1 MVNYLTSKRRRL
13 VVKLTSIFPLTF
25 VKAKR
30 RFNILLWVLL
40 CIPCLLTSCDHDV
53 HDCEGSGGLSVSLAW
68 TDEADKGTEVKDV
81 KLWIFDTEDGS
92 PVVEKQYGSAQEVAS
107 QRFSL
112 QEGHYSILTTAN
124 LVAPYI
130 IGEATRAIPNMNHLM
145 LGLSNPSASPEHAY
159 YGLTDVVID
168 KEDVRYITKS
178 DMRRML
184 AELTIFIE
192 GVPDNFAMIGKVL
205 NVATGLLPLQKNED
219 GTFGTASYTKEE
231 CDIPLRIAVPGE
243 TLKTETLRLMP
254 TANGFHTTKLFI
266 QLISP
271 GGVVSNYDIEAPI
284 MKSGGK
290 YKINLEFEEMKP
302 YMYFTSTK
310 IDDWTEEWIYR
321 GEILNPED

>member
-1 MVNYLTSKRRRL
+1 M
-13 VVKLTSIFPLTF
+13 
-25 VKAKR
+25 KAKR
-30 RFNILLWVLL
+30 RFNIWLWVLL
-40 CIPCLLTSCDHDV
+40 CVPCLLASCDHDV
-53 HDCEGSGGLSVSLAW
+53 HDGEEEGGLSVSLTWA
-68 TDEADKGTEVKDV
+68 DEADQGTEVKDV
-81 KLWIFDTEDGS
+81 KLWIFNADDGS
-92 PVVEKQYGSAQEVAS
+92 LVEEKHYGSAQEVAS
-107 QRFSL
+107 QRFAL
-112 QEGHYSILTTAN
+112 PVGHYQILAATN
-124 LVAPYI
+124 LIEPFF
-130 IGEATRAIPNMNHLM
+130 IGEATRATLNMNQLM
-145 LGLSNPSASPEHAY
+145 FGLSNPSASPDHAY
-159 YGLTDVVID
+159 YGVTDIVID
-168 KEDVRYITKS
+168 KSNVNYITKNE
-178 DMRRML
+178 MRHIL

-254 TANGFHTTKLFI
+254 TAHGLHTTKLFI

-271 GGVVSNYDIEAPI
+271 GGVVSNYDIEAPV

-302 YMYFTSTK
+302 YMYLTSTK

>member
-13 VVKLTSIFPLTF
+13 VVKLTSILPLTF

-53 HDCEGSGGLSVSLAW
+53 HDCEGGGGLSVSLAW
-68 TDEADKGTEVKDV
+68 TDEADKGAEVKDV
-81 KLWIFDTEDGS
+81 KLWIFDTDDGS

-112 QEGHYSILTTAN
+112 QEGHYRILTTAN

-130 IGEATRAIPNMNHLM
+130 IGEATRAIPSMNHLM
-145 LGLSNPSASPEHAY
+145 LGLSNPSASPEHAN
-159 YGLTDVVID
+159 YGVTDVVID

-184 AELTIFIE
+184 AELTLIIE

-271 GGVVSNYDIEAPI
+271 GGVVSNYDIEAPV

-302 YMYFTSTK
+302 YMYLTSTK

>member
-1 MVNYLTSKRRRL
+1 M
-13 VVKLTSIFPLTF
+13 
-25 VKAKR
+25 KAKK
-30 RFNILLWVLL
+30 RFNIWLWVLL
-40 CIPCLLTSCDHDV
+40 CVPCLLASCDHDV
-53 HDCEGSGGLSVSLAW
+53 HDGEGDGGLSVSLAW
-68 TDEADKGTEVKDV
+68 ADKVDEGTEVKDV
-81 KLWIFDTEDGS
+81 KTWIVNVTDGTQ
-92 PVVEKQYGSAQEVAS
+92 VAQRQHGSAQEMAS
-107 QRFSL
+107 EHYDMS
-112 QEGHYSILTTAN
+112 EGHYRILTTTN
-124 LVAPYI
+124 LVAPFTI
-130 IGEATRAIPNMNHLM
+130 SEQTRAIANINNLV
-145 LGLSNPSASPEHAY
+145 LGLSNPSASTEHAY
-159 YGLTDVVID
+159 YGVTDIVID
-168 KEDVRYITKS
+168 KEDVHYITRS
-178 DMRRML
+178 EMRRIL

-271 GGVVSNYDIEAPI
+271 GGVVSNYDIEAPV

-302 YMYFTSTK
+302 YMYLTSTK

>member
-1 MVNYLTSKRRRL
+1 M
-13 VVKLTSIFPLTF
+13 
-25 VKAKR
+25 KAKR
-30 RFNILLWVLL
+30 RFNIWLGVLL
-40 CIPCLLTSCDHDV
+40 CVSCLLTSCDHDV
-53 HDCEGSGGLSVSLAW
+53 HDGEDEGGLSVSLTWA
-68 TDEADKGTEVKDV
+68 DEAGQGTEVKDV
-81 KLWIFDTEDGS
+81 KLWIFNADDGS
-92 PVVEKQYGSAQEVAS
+92 LVEEKHYGSTKEVAS
-107 QRFSL
+107 QRFAL
-112 QEGHYSILTTAN
+112 PVGHYQILAATN
-124 LVAPYI
+124 LIEPFF
-130 IGEATRAIPNMNHLM
+130 IGEATRATLNINQLM
-145 LGLSNPSASPEHAY
+145 FGLSNPSASPDHAY
-159 YGLTDVVID
+159 YGVTDIVID
-168 KEDVRYITKS
+168 KSNVNYITKNE
-178 DMRRML
+178 MRHIL

-254 TANGFHTTKLFI
+254 TAHGFHTTKLFI

-271 GGVVSNYDIEAPI
+271 GGVVSNYDIEAPV

-302 YMYFTSTK
+302 YMYLTSTK
-310 IDDWTEEWIYR
+310 IDDWTEKWIYR

>member
-1 MVNYLTSKRRRL
+1 MR
-13 VVKLTSIFPLTF
+13 
-25 VKAKR
+25 AKR
-30 RFNILLWVLL
+30 RFNIGLWVLL
-40 CIPCLLTSCDHDV
+40 CVPCLLASCDHDV
-53 HDCEGSGGLSVSLAW
+53 HDGEGDGGLSVSLAW
-68 TDEADKGTEVKDV
+68 ADQADEGTEVKDV
-81 KLWIFDTEDGS
+81 KTWIVNATDGTQVAQS
-92 PVVEKQYGSAQEVAS
+92 QHGSAQEMAKE
-107 QRFSL
+107 RYDL
-112 QEGHYSILTTAN
+112 PEGNYRILTTTN
-124 LVAPYI
+124 LVDPFTI
-130 IGEATRAIPNMNHLM
+130 CEQTRAVDNINSLVI
-145 LGLSNPSASPEHAY
+145 GLSDPSASPEHAY
-159 YGLTDVVID
+159 YGVTDIGID
-168 KEDVRYITKS
+168 KSNVNYITKNE
-178 DMRRML
+178 MRHIL

-266 QLISP
+266 QLISH
-271 GGVVSNYDIEAPI
+271 GGVVINYDIEAPV

-302 YMYFTSTK
+302 YMYLTSTK

>member
-13 VVKLTSIFPLTF
+13 VVKLTSILPLTF

-53 HDCEGSGGLSVSLAW
+53 HDCEGGGGLSVSLAW
-68 TDEADKGTEVKDV
+68 TDEADKGAEVKDV

-112 QEGHYSILTTAN
+112 QEGHYRILTTAN

-159 YGLTDVVID
+159 YGVTDVVID

-178 DMRRML
+178 NMRHTL
-184 AELTIFIE
+184 AELTILIE

-219 GTFGTASYTKEE
+219 GTFGTASYTKES
-231 CDIPLRIAVPGE
+231 V
-243 TLKTETLRLMP
+243 
-254 TANGFHTTKLFI
+254 
-266 QLISP
+266 
-271 GGVVSNYDIEAPI
+271 
-284 MKSGGK
+284 
-290 YKINLEFEEMKP
+290 
-302 YMYFTSTK
+302 
-310 IDDWTEEWIYR
+310 IY
-321 GEILNPED
+321 L

>member
-1 MVNYLTSKRRRL
+1 M
-13 VVKLTSIFPLTF
+13 
-25 VKAKR
+25 KAKR
-30 RFNILLWVLL
+30 RFNIWLWVLL
-40 CIPCLLTSCDHDV
+40 CVPCLLASCDHDV
-53 HDCEGSGGLSVSLAW
+53 HSDEEEGGLSVSLAW
-68 TDEADKGTEVKDV
+68 ADEADQGTDVKDV
-81 KLWIFDTEDGS
+81 KLWIFDADDGS
-92 PVVEKQYGSAQEVAS
+92 LVEEKHYGSAQEVAS
-107 QRFSL
+107 QRFAL
-112 QEGHYSILTTAN
+112 PVGHYQILAATN
-124 LVAPYI
+124 LIEPFF
-130 IGEATRAIPNMNHLM
+130 IGEATRATLNMNQLM
-145 LGLSNPSASPEHAY
+145 FGLSNPSASPDHAY
-159 YGLTDVVID
+159 YGVTDIVID
-168 KEDVRYITKS
+168 KSNVNYITKNE
-178 DMRRML
+178 MRHIL

-254 TANGFHTTKLFI
+254 TAHGFHTTKLFI

-271 GGVVSNYDIEAPI
+271 GGVVSNYDIEAPV

-302 YMYFTSTK
+302 YMYLTSTK

>member
-1 MVNYLTSKRRRL
+1 M
-13 VVKLTSIFPLTF
+13 
-25 VKAKR
+25 KAKR
-30 RFNILLWVLL
+30 KSNVWLWVLA
-40 CIPCLLTSCDHDV
+40 CIPCLLTGCDHDV
-53 HDCEGSGGLSVSLAW
+53 HDGEGDGGLSVSLAW
-68 TDEADKGTEVKDV
+68 ADEADEGTEVKDV
-81 KLWIFDTEDGS
+81 KTWIVNATDGTQ
-92 PVVEKQYGSAQEVAS
+92 VAQRQHGSAQEMAS
-107 QRFSL
+107 EHYDL
-112 QEGHYSILTTAN
+112 PEGNYRILTTTN
-124 LVAPYI
+124 LVDPFI
-130 IGEATRAIPNMNHLM
+130 IREQTRAVDNINRLVIR
-145 LGLSNPSASPEHAY
+145 LSDPSASPKHAY
-159 YGLTDVVID
+159 YGVTDIVID
-168 KEDVRYITKS
+168 KEDVHYITKNE
-178 DMRRML
+178 MRHIL
-184 AELTIFIE
+184 AELTIFIK

-271 GGVVSNYDIEAPI
+271 GGVVSNYDIEAPV

-302 YMYFTSTK
+302 YMYLTSTK

>member
-13 VVKLTSIFPLTF
+13 VVKLTSILPLTF

-53 HDCEGSGGLSVSLAW
+53 HDCEGGGGLSVSLVW
-68 TDEADKGTEVKDV
+68 TDEADEGTEVKDV
-81 KLWIFDTEDGS
+81 KLWIFNADAGS
-92 PVVEKQYGSAQEVAS
+92 LVEEKHYGSAQEVAS
-107 QRFSL
+107 QRFAL
-112 QEGHYSILTTAN
+112 PVGHYQILAATN
-124 LVAPYI
+124 LIEPFF
-130 IGEATRAIPNMNHLM
+130 IGEATRATLNMNQLM
-145 LGLSNPSASPEHAY
+145 FGLSNPSASPDHAY
-159 YGLTDVVID
+159 YGVTDIVID
-168 KEDVRYITKS
+168 KSNVNYITKNE
-178 DMRRML
+178 MRHIL

-254 TANGFHTTKLFI
+254 TAHGLHTTKLFI

-271 GGVVSNYDIEAPI
+271 GGVVSNYDIEAPV

-302 YMYFTSTK
+302 YMYLTSTK

>member
-13 VVKLTSIFPLTF
+13 VVKLTSILPLTF

-30 RFNILLWVLL
+30 RFNIWLWVLL

-53 HDCEGSGGLSVSLAW
+53 HDCEGGGGLSVSLAW

-81 KLWIFDTEDGS
+81 KLWIFDTDDGS

-112 QEGHYSILTTAN
+112 QEGHYRILTTAN

-130 IGEATRAIPNMNHLM
+130 IGGATRAIPNMNRLM

-159 YGLTDVVID
+159 YGVTDIVID

-178 DMRRML
+178 NMRHIL
-184 AELTIFIE
+184 AELTIFIK

-205 NVATGLLPLQKNED
+205 NVATGFLPLQKNED

-254 TANGFHTTKLFI
+254 TANGLHTTKLFI

-271 GGVVSNYDIEAPI
+271 GGVVSNYDIEAPV

-302 YMYFTSTK
+302 YMYLTSTK

>member
-1 MVNYLTSKRRRL
+1 MVNYLTSKRRRQ
-13 VVKLTSIFPLTF
+13 VVKLTSILPLTF

-53 HDCEGSGGLSVSLAW
+53 HDCEGGGGLSVSLAW

-81 KLWIFDTEDGS
+81 KLWIFNADDGS

-112 QEGHYSILTTAN
+112 QEGHYRILTTAN

-159 YGLTDVVID
+159 YGVTDVVID
-168 KEDVRYITKS
+168 KENVRYITKS
-178 DMRRML
+178 NMRHTL
-184 AELTIFIE
+184 AELTILIE

-271 GGVVSNYDIEAPI
+271 GGVVSNYDIEAPV

-302 YMYFTSTK
+302 YMYLTSTK